1 MSWVLFTVLNVIN
14 FYNSNQQKPIPLLLS
29 QPNLF
34 IVSNKPT
41 VLIVEDNLDLAEATR
56 HFLEIKRF
64 RVLISDGKDIQQIL
78 KEDKPDIIILDIF
91 LGALNGREI
100 CRELKQNEQT
110 KSIPVIM
117 LSAHDKLSKAY
128 DDDCA
133 DGYIMKPFALAEL
146 LEEIQ
151 LLIKMPV

>member
-1 MSWVLFTVLNVIN
+1 M
-14 FYNSNQQKPIPLLLS
+14 
-29 QPNLF
+29 
-34 IVSNKPT
+34 SNKPT

-56 HFLEIKRF
+56 HFLEIKRY

-78 KEDKPDIIILDIF
+78 VEDKPDLIILDIS

-110 KSIPVIM
+110 KTIPVIM

-146 LEEIQ
+146 LSEIQ
-151 LLIKMPV
+151 LLIKMPE